1 MRVCLYTA
9 LYGDYDVLRP
19 VMPQAWDDPS
29 TSSGHADCIAFTDR
43 SSNAEGW
50 QVIVTP
56 RPEPHP
62 RMQAKY
68 FKLNPHECLR
78 DYDLSVWVDASL
90 RVHSPHP
97 VRDLARYVNPSTGSG
112 APVAFFPHRWRTT
125 LADELAAHL
134 PLRKYAG
141 LPIREQVAS
150 YFADGY
156 AEQTPL
162 LECTCIVRRHND
174 RAVVALDEAWW
185 GECRRWTY
193 ADQLSLPYVLWKL
206 GTPYT
211 RLPFN
216 LDEQPWFK
224 WATWR
229 DD

>member
-1 MRVCLYTA
+1 
-9 LYGDYDVLRP
+9 
-19 VMPQAWDDPS
+19 
-29 TSSGHADCIAFTDR
+29 
-43 SSNAEGW
+43 
-50 QVIVTP
+50 
-56 RPEPHP
+56 
-62 RMQAKY
+62 MQAKF

-78 DYDLSVWVDASL
+78 DYDVSVWVDASL
-90 RVHSPHP
+90 RVHSPHL
-97 VRDLARYVNPSTGSG
+97 VQDLARYVTAE

-150 YFADGY
+150 YFAEGY

-174 RAVVALDEAWW
+174 RAVRELDEAWW
-185 GECRRWTY
+185 GENQRWTY

-211 RLPFN
+211 QLPFN

>member
-1 MRVCLYTA
+1 MRVCLFTA
-9 LYGDYDVLRP
+9 LYSDYDVLRP
-19 VMPQAWDDPS
+19 VMSQAWEG
-29 TSSGHADCIAFTDR
+29 GHADCIAFTDR
-43 SSNAEGW
+43 EVHAEGW

-56 RPEPHP
+56 RPESHP
-62 RMQAKY
+62 RLQAKY

-90 RVHSPHP
+90 RVHSPHL
-97 VRDLARYVNPSTGSG
+97 VQDLSKYVSADSP
-112 APVAFFPHRWRTT
+112 AAFFPHRFRAT

-150 YFADGY
+150 YV
-156 AEQTPL
+156 EQGFRDQVAM
-162 LECTCIVRRHND
+162 LECTCIVRRHHDPRVVELD
-174 RAVVALDEAWW
+174 RDWW
-185 GECRRWTY
+185 HECRRWTY
-193 ADQLSLPYVLWKL
+193 ADQLSLPFLLWKL

-216 LDEQPWFK
+216 LAPGQAGGQHWFR

>member
-9 LYGDYDVLRP
+9 LYGDYDTLRP
-19 VMPQAWDDPS
+19 VMPQAWDD
-29 TSSGHADCIAFTDR
+29 GRADCLAFTDQVR
-43 SSNAEGW
+43 PGDRAEGW

-56 RPEPHP
+56 RPEAHP
-62 RMQAKY
+62 RMQAKF
-68 FKLNPHECLR
+68 FKLNPHKCLR

-90 RVHSPHP
+90 RVHSPHL
-97 VRDLARYVNPSTGSG
+97 VRDLARYVKES
-112 APVAFFPHRWRTT
+112 AVAFFPHRWRTR

-150 YFADGY
+150 YFAEGY

-174 RAVVALDEAWW
+174 RAVRELDEAWW
-185 GECRRWTY
+185 GENQRWTY

-211 RLPFN
+211 QLPFN
-216 LDEQPWFK
+216 LDEQPWFR